1 MHHFLSNT
9 SHGFN
14 MAAFEVCIKV
24 LCYTFIKIRLSTLK
38 KIIKNIDRGILFMLL
53 ASFSFAFMGGFAK
66 VVSQTLPPV
75 EVTFFRNIFGVV
87 LVGLSIWKVPLK
99 QTGGKPLLLLFRG
112 SMGFAALL
120 AYFYIMAH
128 IPLGEAVT
136 YNKTSPIF
144 VAIFAYLFL
153 NEKLHKSALLAI
165 VIGFVGIVLVAQPE
179 GGSFDKYDILGIF
192 SGIGAALAYT
202 SIRELRKYYDTRAI
216 VMSFMGVGTV
226 APLLLMLATPYVEV
240 SEEFDWMFAVFV
252 MPQGLEWVYVI
263 AVGLFATMSQL
274 LMTKAYELTKAGI
287 VGTISYSNIVFAVI
301 IGVILGDSIPDIWT
315 TLGIILVI
323 ISGLIVALPKGKKV

>member
-1 MHHFLSNT
+1 
-9 SHGFN
+9 
-14 MAAFEVCIKV
+14 
-24 LCYTFIKIRLSTLK
+24 
-38 KIIKNIDRGILFMLL
+38 MLL
-53 ASFSFAFMGGFAK
+53 ASLSFAMMGGFAK

-87 LVGLSIWKVPLK
+87 IVGIAIWKVPLR
-99 QTGGKPLLLLFRG
+99 QTGGKPLLLFFRG
-112 SMGFAALL
+112 SMGFLALL

-165 VIGFVGIVLVAQPE
+165 ITGFVGIVMVAQPQ
-179 GGSFDKYDILGIF
+179 GGTFDKYDILGIF

-226 APLLLMLATPYVEV
+226 APLMLMLITPYVNV
-240 SEEFDWMFAVFV
+240 GEEFDWVFAAFV
-252 MPQGLEWVYVI
+252 MPQGIEWVYVT
-263 AVGLFATMSQL
+263 AVGIFATISQL

-287 VGTISYSNIVFAVI
+287 VGTISYSNIVFAVF
-301 IGVILGDSIPDIWT
+301 IGIMLGDPIPDFWT
-315 TLGIILVI
+315 VLGIILVI
-323 ISGLIVALPKGKKV
+323 MSGLLVAFAKK

>member
-1 MHHFLSNT
+1 MLHFQKSKRY
-9 SHGFN
+9 H
-14 MAAFEVCIKV
+14 V
-24 LCYTFIKIRLSTLK
+24 R
-38 KIIKNIDRGILFMLL
+38 KIIKNMDRGILFMLL
-53 ASFSFAFMGGFAK
+53 ASLSFAFMGGFAK
-66 VVSQTLPPV
+66 VVSEALPPV

-87 LVGLSIWKVPLK
+87 LVGIAIWKVPLK
-99 QTGGKPLLLLFRG
+99 QTGGKPWLLLFRG
-112 SMGFAALL
+112 SMGFVALL

-179 GGSFDKYDILGIF
+179 GGTFDKYDILGIF

-216 VMSFMGVGTV
+216 VMSFMAVGTV
-226 APLLLMLATPYVEV
+226 APLFLMLVTPYVTV
-240 SEEFDWMFAVFV
+240 SEDFDWMFAEFV
-252 MPQGLEWVYVI
+252 MPKGVEWGYVT
-263 AVGLFATMSQL
+263 AVGIFATISQL

-287 VGTISYSNIVFAVI
+287 VGTISYSNIIFAII
-301 IGVILGDSIPDIWT
+301 IGSILGDPIPDMWT
-315 TLGIILVI
+315 FLGILLVI
-323 ISGLIVALPKGKKV
+323 ISGLLVALVKDKN

>member
-1 MHHFLSNT
+1 M
-9 SHGFN
+9 
-14 MAAFEVCIKV
+14 
-24 LCYTFIKIRLSTLK
+24 
-38 KIIKNIDRGILFMLL
+38 IKNIDKGILLMLL
-53 ASFSFAFMGGFAK
+53 ASLSFAAMGGFAK
-66 VVSQTLPPV
+66 VVSQILPPV

-87 LVGLSIWKVPLK
+87 LVGIAIWKVPLK
-99 QTGGKPLLLLFRG
+99 QTGGKLLLLIFRG

-153 NEKLHKSALLAI
+153 NEKLQKSALLAI
-165 VIGFVGIVLVAQPE
+165 IIGFIGIVLVAQPE
-179 GGSFDKYDILGIF
+179 GGAFDKYDILGIF

-226 APLLLMLATPYVEV
+226 APLFLMLITPYVTV
-240 SEEFDWMFAVFV
+240 SSEFDWMFAEFV
-252 MPQGLEWVYVI
+252 MPQGIVWLYVT
-263 AVGLFATMSQL
+263 AVGVFATISQL

-301 IGVILGDSIPDIWT
+301 IGVMLGDPIPNIWT
-315 TLGIILVI
+315 ILGIILVI
-323 ISGLIVALPKGKKV
+323 VSGLMVALAKEKV

>member
-1 MHHFLSNT
+1 
-9 SHGFN
+9 
-14 MAAFEVCIKV
+14 
-24 LCYTFIKIRLSTLK
+24 
-38 KIIKNIDRGILFMLL
+38 MLL
-53 ASFSFAFMGGFAK
+53 ASLSFAAMGGFAK

-87 LVGLSIWKVPLK
+87 LVGIAIWKVPLK
-99 QTGGKPLLLLFRG
+99 QTGGKPFLLLFRG

-144 VAIFAYLFL
+144 VAIFAYVFL

-165 VIGFVGIVLVAQPE
+165 VVGFVGIVLVAQPE
-179 GGSFDKYDILGIF
+179 GGSFDKYDLLGIF

-216 VMSFMGVGTV
+216 VMSFMGVGTA
-226 APLLLMLATPYVEV
+226 APLVLMLITPYVEV
-240 SEEFDWMFAVFV
+240 SENFDWMFAEFV
-252 MPQGLEWVYVI
+252 VPQGSEWLYVT
-263 AVGLFATMSQL
+263 AVGIFATISQL

-287 VGTISYSNIVFAVI
+287 VGTISYSNIVFAVV
-301 IGVILGDSIPDIWT
+301 IGVMLGDPVPDIWT
-315 TLGIILVI
+315 VLGILLVI
-323 ISGLIVALPKGKKV
+323 SSGLLVALPKGNK

>member
-1 MHHFLSNT
+1 M
-9 SHGFN
+9 
-14 MAAFEVCIKV
+14 
-24 LCYTFIKIRLSTLK
+24 
-38 KIIKNIDRGILFMLL
+38 IKNMDRGILFMLL
-53 ASFSFAFMGGFAK
+53 ASFSFAMMGGFAK
-66 VVSQTLPPV
+66 IVSETLPPV
-75 EVTFFRNIFGVV
+75 EVTFFRNIFGVM

-99 QTGGKPLLLLFRG
+99 QTGGKALLLLFRG

-144 VAIFAYLFL
+144 VAIFAYIFL

-165 VIGFVGIVLVAQPE
+165 IIGFIGIVLVAQPQ

-216 VMSFMGVGTV
+216 VMSFMVVGTV
-226 APLLLMLATPYVEV
+226 APLFLMLITPYVTV
-240 SEEFDWMFAVFV
+240 SEEFDWMFAEFI
-252 MPQGLEWVYVI
+252 MPKGLEWVYVT
-263 AVGLFATMSQL
+263 AVGIFATISQL

-287 VGTISYSNIVFAVI
+287 VGTISYSNIVFAII
-301 IGVILGDSIPDIWT
+301 IGTMLGDPIPDIWT

-323 ISGLIVALPKGKKV
+323 TSGLLVALPKGNR

>member
-1 MHHFLSNT
+1 
-9 SHGFN
+9 
-14 MAAFEVCIKV
+14 
-24 LCYTFIKIRLSTLK
+24 
-38 KIIKNIDRGILFMLL
+38 MLL
-53 ASFSFAFMGGFAK
+53 ASLSFAAMGGFAK
-66 VVSQTLPPV
+66 VVSQVLPPV

-99 QTGGKPLLLLFRG
+99 QTGGKFLLLLFRG
-112 SMGFAALL
+112 SMGFSALL

-144 VAIFAYLFL
+144 VAIFAYIFL
-153 NEKLHKSALLAI
+153 KEKLHPSASIAI
-165 VIGFVGIVLVAQPE
+165 ILGFVGIVLVAQPE
-179 GGSFDKYDILGIF
+179 AAGFDKYDILGIF

-216 VMSFMGVGTV
+216 VMSFMGVGTI
-226 APLLLMLATPYVEV
+226 APFFLMLITPYINV
-240 SEEFDWMFAVFV
+240 SEDFDWMFATFV
-252 MPQGLEWVYVI
+252 MPQGVEWGYVT

-287 VGTISYSNIVFAVI
+287 VGTISYSNIVFAVV
-301 IGVILGDSIPDIWT
+301 IGVLLGDPIPNIWT
-315 TLGIILVI
+315 VLGIILVI
-323 ISGLIVALPKGKKV
+323 MSGLLVALPKGNR

>member
-1 MHHFLSNT
+1 
-9 SHGFN
+9 
-14 MAAFEVCIKV
+14 
-24 LCYTFIKIRLSTLK
+24 
-38 KIIKNIDRGILFMLL
+38 MLL
-53 ASFSFAFMGGFAK
+53 ASLSFAFMGGFAK
-66 VVSQTLPPV
+66 VVSQVLPPV
-75 EVTFFRNIFGVV
+75 EVTFFRNIFGVF
-87 LVGLSIWKVPLK
+87 LVGLAIWKVPLK

-112 SMGFAALL
+112 SMGFVALL

-144 VAIFAYLFL
+144 VAIFAYIFL
-153 NEKLHKSALLAI
+153 NEKLHKSALFAI
-165 VIGFVGIVLVAQPE
+165 VLGFIGIILVAQPE

-226 APLLLMLATPYVEV
+226 APLILMLVTPYVNV
-240 SEEFDWMFAVFV
+240 SEDFDWMFAEFV
-252 MPQGLEWVYVI
+252 MPEGIQWLYVT
-263 AVGLFATMSQL
+263 AVGIFATISQL

-301 IGVILGDSIPDIWT
+301 IGVMLGDPIPEFWT
-315 TLGIILVI
+315 VLGIILVI
-323 ISGLIVALPKGKKV
+323 LSGLLVALPKGNK

>member
-1 MHHFLSNT
+1 MKS
-9 SHGFN
+9 
-14 MAAFEVCIKV
+14 
-24 LCYTFIKIRLSTLK
+24 Y
-38 KIIKNIDRGILFMLL
+38 IKNMDRGILLMLL
-53 ASFSFAFMGGFAK
+53 ASLSFAMMGGFAK
-66 VVSQTLPPV
+66 VVSQALPPV

-87 LVGLSIWKVPLK
+87 LVGISIWKVPL
-99 QTGGKPLLLLFRG
+99 QQSGGKFLLLLFRG

-144 VAIFAYLFL
+144 VAIFAYIFL
-153 NEKLHKSALLAI
+153 KEKLHPSALIAI
-165 VIGFVGIVLVAQPE
+165 VLGFIGIVLVAQPE

-226 APLLLMLATPYVEV
+226 APLLLMLITPYVNV
-240 SEEFDWMFAVFV
+240 SEDFDWMFAEFV
-252 MPQGLEWVYVI
+252 LPQGIEWGYVT
-263 AVGLFATMSQL
+263 AVGIFATMSQL

-301 IGVILGDSIPDIWT
+301 IGMMLGDPIPDFWT
-315 TLGIILVI
+315 VLGIILVI
-323 ISGLIVALPKGKKV
+323 LSGLLVALPQRK